1 MEQLETPRG
10 SAGSQPW
17 VRGWCV
23 CWGGGAPRSGARAFA
38 SRCLPPPGN
47 PPASRLAPLASE
59 KGAAGTGPM
68 GVGDSAGCG
77 CQGLG
82 PTSSILSSP
91 SAATRGLDSDATGR
105 ADMEAARCA
114 PGPRAN
120 RSGAGARATERRGGV
135 SRLGGR
141 GPGPGSGLQVVQALS
156 IPRRQHSLVPLS
168 SSLPRTSLPCSPRV
182 SDFLTLSAFAL
193 YRVSLE

>member
-23 CWGGGAPRSGARAFA
+23 CWGGAPRSGARAFA

-91 SAATRGLDSDATGR
+91 VAATRGLDSDATGR

-120 RSGAGARATERRGGV
+120 RSGAGARAAERRGGV

-141 GPGPGSGLQVVQALS
+141 GPGPGSGLQAGQALS
-156 IPRRQHSLVPLS
+156 IPRRQHSLVPLPW
-168 SSLPRTSLPCSPRV
+168 SLP
-182 SDFLTLSAFAL
+182 
-193 YRVSLE
+193 